1 MTQILRIMRAIHR
14 LLLRTNPI
22 HSLVVDQFHIMFYTS
37 NAWEM
42 VSWLGVPTWKCP
54 FDLWIYQ
61 EIMYELR
68 PDIVIESGTAFGGS
82 ALYLASLCDLLGH
95 GRVLTIDIEPRP
107 GRPAHARIDYLLG
120 SSTDPQIVATVRERL
135 NGAQRVLVIL
145 DSDHHRDHVLAE
157 LRAYA
162 PVVSVGSYLILED
175 TNIGH
180 PVPNPMGP
188 GPMEA
193 AIAFLHETDAFEID
207 RRREKL
213 ELTFNPRGY
222 LRRVR

>member
-135 NGAQRVLVIL
+135 NGAHRVLVIL